1 MARYTDIDL
10 NFTRNPITGDVSVRN
25 DKEAVSGSI
34 RNIILTMQGEKK
46 FNPNFGGN
54 VRKLLFEPIDPITT
68 LKIEEG
74 LTRAITQFE
83 PRAILEK
90 LEVIPSRD
98 ELSYDAT
105 VTFRLKNEPQP
116 QTTFIRLERVR

>member
-10 NFTRNPITGDVSVRN
+10 NFTRNPITGDVSKFVMTKRLCL
-25 DKEAVSGSI
+25 DSI

-68 LKIEEG
+68 QKIEEG
-74 LTRAITQFE
+74 LTQ
-83 PRAILEK
+83 AIL
-90 LEVIPSRD
+90 LPNSNLGRS
-98 ELSYDAT
+98 L
-105 VTFRLKNEPQP
+105 
-116 QTTFIRLERVR
+116 

>member
-1 MARYTDIDL
+1 MLPLITSTKTVFGFSVLALLADPCFGKKLQRRSLISLIDSNMARYTDIDL

-68 LKIEEG
+68 LKIE
-74 LTRAITQFE
+74 
-83 PRAILEK
+83 
-90 LEVIPSRD
+90 D
-98 ELSYDAT
+98 ED
-105 VTFRLKNEPQP
+105 
-116 QTTFIRLERVR
+116 